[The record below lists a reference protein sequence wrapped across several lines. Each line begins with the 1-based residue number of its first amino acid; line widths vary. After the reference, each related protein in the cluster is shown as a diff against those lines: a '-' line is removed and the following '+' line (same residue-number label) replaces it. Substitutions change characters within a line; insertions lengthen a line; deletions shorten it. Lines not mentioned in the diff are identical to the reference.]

1 MPKKHKRLL
10 QRIEAAE
17 AKREAANK
25 RQAAP
30 LSACACAL
38 FWTLELSLRFLRLKR
53 KAEAAS
59 S

>member
-25 RQAAP
+25 RWPRSLHVHGAILDSRAEFAIPQAK
-30 LSACACAL
+30 
-38 FWTLELSLRFLRLKR
+38 E
-53 KAEAAS
+53 EG
-59 S
+59 